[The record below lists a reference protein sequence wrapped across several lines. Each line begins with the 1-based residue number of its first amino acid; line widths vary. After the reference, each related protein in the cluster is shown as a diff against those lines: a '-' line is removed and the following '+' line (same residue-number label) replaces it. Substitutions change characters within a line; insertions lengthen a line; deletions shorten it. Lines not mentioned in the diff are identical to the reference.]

1 MVLQPFFKVIELH
14 RFSFLCYPG
23 VVSVGLG
30 IKIKNSR
37 FTGIPSLVFG
47 VEKKVALEELP
58 SGQLIPGYIDR
69 LPTDVVQIGKIK
81 MLGYSLPHP
90 KAPPE
95 DQTDFRKTRMR
106 PAQPGVSIGHYKVTA
121 GTLGAI
127 VKGEFPGGI
136 AILSNNHIL
145 ANGTSGADGLSRKG
159 DRILQPAP
167 YDAGGRRD
175 TIARLYDFSPII
187 PVEKAGRG
195 PVNVIDSALAIP
207 LDPGYVTDS
216 IVGLGRVSGTA
227 DARPG
232 MRVYKSG
239 RSTGVTSGQIVSIG
253 NTIKVA
259 NEEKN
264 YVFEEQIGIAAKS
277 GGGDSGSLFVNGQG
291 RAVGL
296 LFAGGDNITYANPI
310 GRVLDFY
317 KVTM

>member
-1 MVLQPFFKVIELH
+1 MQPFFKVIELH

-58 SGQLIPGYIDR
+58 PGQLIPGYIDR

-159 DRILQPAP
+159 DRILQPAS
-167 YDAGGRRD
+167 YDA
-175 TIARLYDFSPII
+175 
-187 PVEKAGRG
+187 
-195 PVNVIDSALAIP
+195 
-207 LDPGYVTDS
+207 
-216 IVGLGRVSGTA
+216 
-227 DARPG
+227 
-232 MRVYKSG
+232 
-239 RSTGVTSGQIVSIG
+239 
-253 NTIKVA
+253 
-259 NEEKN
+259 
-264 YVFEEQIGIAAKS
+264 
-277 GGGDSGSLFVNGQG
+277 
-291 RAVGL
+291 
-296 LFAGGDNITYANPI
+296 
-310 GRVLDFY
+310 
-317 KVTM
+317 